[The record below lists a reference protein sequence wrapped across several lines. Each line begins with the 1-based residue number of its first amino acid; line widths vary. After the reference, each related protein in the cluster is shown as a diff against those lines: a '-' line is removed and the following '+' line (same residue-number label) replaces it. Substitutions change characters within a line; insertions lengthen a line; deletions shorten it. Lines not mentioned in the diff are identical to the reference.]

1 MNDARLFLAI
11 GAAAGFLTVL
21 LGAFGAHGLRGVISP
36 GLFEAYQTGILYQG
50 LHALALLVTGL
61 LMERDPHIG
70 LRWAG
75 WAFATGILL
84 FSGSLYLMA
93 AVDIRGLGMITPFGG
108 LAFLLG
114 WGLLLRG
121 LLRN

>member
-11 GAAAGFLTVL
+11 GAATGFLTVL
-21 LGAFGAHGLRGVISP
+21 LGAFGAHGLRDIISP
-36 GLFEAYQTGILYQG
+36 GLFDAYQTGVQYQG

-61 LMERDPHIG
+61 LMERREHIE

-75 WAFATGILL
+75 WAFSSGILL
-84 FSGSLYLMA
+84 FCGSLYLMA
-93 AVDIRGLGMITPFGG
+93 AIDIRWLGMVTPFGG

-114 WGLLLRG
+114 WGLLFRH
-121 LLRN
+121 LLRD